1 MHLFVSDIHITDG
14 TIGESVSD
22 EVLTTRL
29 LGQIDGLESPTTL
42 VFLGD
47 IFELLRSSEWALLW
61 KPDSQLAPWTNMGE
75 GFQNFPPRAAKA
87 AHNVLGRIIAR
98 FPKFAAALKALVSSG
113 KVQTHYIP
121 GNHDYMV
128 QLSEDAR
135 KLVVDFL
142 SLRNVNLQDPF
153 RMHYADDNAE
163 IFAVHGH
170 KADPLN
176 WHDGPTGRWAF
187 GDVIVLRI
195 VNRFITE
202 ACGKAGSDPS
212 LPETPISQAF
222 QDMDNVQPTSDL
234 ALYFR
239 HVLERN
245 LTNPRQRE
253 EVLRIWTEAVDG
265 ALAIEAFSDDTL
277 YGDRT
282 HKFMRYALELS
293 KKQTLAALVPALRE
307 KYEGFFKGED
317 PYLAEAQRLF
327 DSYDGTYRYI
337 LFGHTHRPLVTQLSS
352 SFNKA
357 AYYINTGCWRRLVV
371 RGSHGN
377 QFRPADVRSWVHVD
391 GSDRPFRYR
400 LLREFETQ

>member
-1 MHLFVSDIHITDG
+1 MHAFVSDIHITDG

-22 EVLTTRL
+22 ELLTTRL
-29 LGQIDGLESPTTL
+29 LGQLKGLESPTAL

-61 KPDSQLAPWTNMGE
+61 KPDSHVAPWTNMAE
-75 GFQNFPPRAAKA
+75 GFQNFPPRAAKTA
-87 AHNVLGRIIAR
+87 LNVLGRIIAR
-98 FPKFAAALKALVSSG
+98 FPKFAAALKALVLSG

-128 QLSEDAR
+128 QLSAEAR
-135 KLVVDFL
+135 KLVCDFL
-142 SLRNVNLQDPF
+142 SLQMNPQSRFPT
-153 RMHYADDNAE
+153 HYADDKAE

-170 KADPLN
+170 KADPMN
-176 WHDGPTGRWAF
+176 WHDESAGRWAF

-195 VNRFITE
+195 VNQFITE

-212 LPETPISQAF
+212 LPETPISRAF

-245 LTNPRQRE
+245 LTNDSQRE
-253 EVLRIWTEAVDG
+253 EVLRIWKDAVDG
-265 ALAIEAFSDDTL
+265 ALAIKAFADDTL

-282 HKFMRYALELS
+282 HKFMRYALDLS
-293 KKQTLAALVPALRE
+293 KNQTLAALVPALRE
-307 KYEGFFKGED
+307 KYEGLFKGQD

-327 DSYDGTYRYI
+327 DAQEGKYRYI
-337 LFGHTHRPLVTQLSS
+337 LFGHTHRPLVTQLAS

-357 AYYINTGCWRRLVV
+357 AYYVNTGCWRRLVV
-371 RGSHGN
+371 RGNDGKS
-377 QFRPADVRSWVHVD
+377 FRPADVRSWVEVD
-391 GSDRPFRYR
+391 GSNRPFRYR
-400 LLREFETQ
+400 LLQEFETQ